1 VPSRFCLSCGAFLSV
16 AASLVTSAVWAEAAS
31 LSYRAP
37 LDCPGEA
44 DFVRAVAA
52 RGGQFA
58 AGAGGERRF
67 QVTIARDAGGYV
79 GSFRVGRPQ
88 GDSAERAVHAPSCH
102 EVVDGL
108 AVAAALALQASPP
121 HAAESVPSPP
131 PVAPPLAPQPPTR
144 RDEGAAPERLSLG
157 PAFTL
162 TAFGGLAF
170 GLVPSTPMP
179 RYELS
184 VTWASLA
191 HEANR
196 GRIVGPLM
204 RLGLNLYGGVTHEMN
219 GISTKLGAQALTVG
233 PCYAPLYDDRG
244 LVLMTCLDLTAG
256 LMGASS
262 TDRETGAANSDSF
275 GFGSVGASLEA
286 AYNIGR
292 HFHVAFR
299 AGSNALVAP
308 ISVKGADGSELFRSS
323 RYNGFATFGA
333 GGHF

>member
-1 VPSRFCLSCGAFLSV
+1 V
-16 AASLVTSAVWAEAAS
+16 AASLLPSFAWAEAAS

-37 LDCPGEA
+37 LDCPDEA

-52 RGGQFA
+52 RGRQFA
-58 AGAGGERRF
+58 AGAGSERRF
-67 QVTIARDAGGYV
+67 QVTIAKDASGYV

-108 AVAAALALQASPP
+108 AVAAALALQASSPE
-121 HAAESVPSPP
+121 AAQAAPSPP
-131 PVAPPLAPQPPTR
+131 SVVPPLARQPPTR
-144 RDEGAAPERLSLG
+144 RDEGAAPERLALG
-157 PAFTL
+157 PAFSL

-170 GLVPSTPMP
+170 GFVPSTPMP
-179 RYELS
+179 RYELA

-191 HEANR
+191 REANR
-196 GRIVGPLM
+196 GRIVGPVM
-204 RLGLNLYGGVTHEMN
+204 RLGLNLYGGVSYEMN
-219 GISTKLGAQALTVG
+219 GVSTNLGAQALTVG
-233 PCYAPLYDDRG
+233 PCYAPFYDEQG
-244 LVLMTCLDLTAG
+244 LVLMTCLDLAAG

-262 TDRETGAANSDSF
+262 TDRETGAAHSDSF
-275 GFGSVGASLEA
+275 GFGSVGAGLEA

-292 HFHVAFR
+292 HFHFAFR
-299 AGSNALVAP
+299 AGANALVAP

-323 RYNGFATFGA
+323 RYNGFATIGA

>member
-1 VPSRFCLSCGAFLSV
+1 V
-16 AASLVTSAVWAEAAS
+16 AASLVTSVAAAEAAS
-31 LSYRAP
+31 LNYRAP

-52 RGGQFA
+52 RGGQFDA
-58 AGAGGERRF
+58 DGGSERRF
-67 QVTIARDAGGYV
+67 QVTVAKGASGYA
-79 GSFRVGRPQ
+79 GSFRVRRPQ

-108 AVAAALALQASPP
+108 AVAAALALKASPS
-121 HAAESVPSPP
+121 HAPEPVPALPP
-131 PVAPPLAPQPPTR
+131 AAPPLAPQPPTL
-144 RDEGAAPERLSLG
+144 RDEGAAPERLALG

-191 HEANR
+191 REANR
-196 GRIVGPLM
+196 GRIVGPVM

-256 LMGASS
+256 LMGAAS
-262 TDRETGAANSDSF
+262 TDRETGATHSDSF
-275 GFGSVGASLEA
+275 GFGSIGAGLEA

-299 AGSNALVAP
+299 AGAHALVAP
-308 ISVKGADGSELFRSS
+308 IAVKGADGSELFRSS
-323 RYNGFATFGA
+323 RYNGFATIGA

>member
-1 VPSRFCLSCGAFLSV
+1 MLLTSV
-16 AASLVTSAVWAEAAS
+16 ALAEGASLN
-31 LSYRAP
+31 YRAP
-37 LDCPGEA
+37 LDCPGES

-58 AGAGGERRF
+58 AGTVSERRF
-67 QVTIARDAGGYV
+67 QVTVTKEGSGYV
-79 GSFRVGRPQ
+79 GSFRVRRSQ

-102 EVVDGL
+102 EVVDAL
-108 AVAAALALQASPP
+108 AVIAALALQASS
-121 HAAESVPSPP
+121 AQAEQAVPSPP
-131 PVAPPLAPQPPTR
+131 PMAVALAPQTV
-144 RDEGAAPERLSLG
+144 RDEGAAPQRLVLG
-157 PAFTL
+157 PAFTV

-191 HEANR
+191 REANR
-196 GRIVGPLM
+196 GRIVGPVM

-219 GISTKLGAQALTVG
+219 GVSSKLGAQALAVG
-233 PCYAPLYDDRG
+233 PCYAPVYDERG
-244 LVLMTCLDLTAG
+244 LVLLTCLDLTAG
-256 LMGASS
+256 LMGASG
-262 TDRETGAANSDSF
+262 TDRATGVAHSDSF
-275 GFGSVGASLEA
+275 GFGSVGVGLEA

-292 HFHVAFR
+292 HFHIAFR
-299 AGSNALVAP
+299 AGANALVAP

-323 RYNGFATFGA
+323 RYNGFASIGA

>member
-1 VPSRFCLSCGAFLSV
+1 M
-16 AASLVTSAVWAEAAS
+16 AASLVTSAAWAEAAS

-58 AGAGGERRF
+58 AGKGSERRF
-67 QVTIARDAGGYV
+67 QVTVAQDADGYV

-88 GDSAERAVHAPSCH
+88 GDSAERAVHAPICH

-108 AVAAALALQASPP
+108 AVAAALALQASPS
-121 HAAESVPSPP
+121 HAAESTPSPPLGASP
-131 PVAPPLAPQPPTR
+131 PVAPPPAPPPSTL
-144 RDEGAAPERLSLG
+144 RDEGAAPERLALG

-179 RYELS
+179 RYEVS

-191 HEANR
+191 REGNR
-196 GRIVGPLM
+196 GRIVGPIM
-204 RLGLNLYGGVTHEMN
+204 RLGLNLYGGVTYEVD
-219 GISTKLGAQALTVG
+219 GVSTKLGAQALTIG
-233 PCYAPLYDDRG
+233 PCYAPLYDANG
-244 LVLMTCLDLTAG
+244 LVLMTCLDLAAG
-256 LMGASS
+256 LMGTSS
-262 TDRETGAANSDSF
+262 TDRETGATHSDSF
-275 GFGSVGASLEA
+275 GFGSVGAGLEA

-292 HFHVAFR
+292 RFHVAFR
-299 AGSNALVAP
+299 AGASALVAP
-308 ISVKGADGSELFRSS
+308 ITVQGADGSELFRSS
-323 RYNGFATFGA
+323 RYNGFATIGA